1 MNVDREQQRQ
11 ILCMLFDAYPWI
23 TNDVSVHIK
32 QMVDD
37 DPSRTVGNLLYL
49 QRHGLIEH
57 CVDVIPGGREQVV
70 VDGLETNFYHY
81 HGCPALT
88 EKGIDFLL
96 GDEGLSAILNT
107 RTIRIEESSLRTL
120 SRLLIENANASEAD
134 KKSALEG
141 LKKIPS
147 DVLRRWL
154 TELGDKA
161 MPNQEVVL
169 DLIRTALAFAS

>member
-1 MNVDREQQRQ
+1 MNVDREQQSQ
-11 ILCMLFDAYPWI
+11 ILYMLFNAYPWT

-32 QMVDD
+32 QMIDD
-37 DPSRTVGNLLYL
+37 DTSRTVGNLLYL

-57 CVDVIPGGREQVV
+57 CVDIIPGGREQVV
-70 VDGLETNFYHY
+70 VDGIEAKFYHY

-107 RTIRIEESSLRTL
+107 RIVRIEESSLRTL
-120 SRLLIENANASEAD
+120 SQMLIENSNAPEAD

-141 LKKIPS
+141 LKKIPL
-147 DVLRRWL
+147 DVLRKWL
-154 TELGDKA
+154 TGLGDKA
-161 MPNQEVVL
+161 MPNQEAVL
-169 DLIRTALAFAS
+169 DLIRTALTFAA